1 MVDLKRPLHELAT
14 EVRAGKSTAVELV
27 RASLDRMAETAD
39 YHAVLEVNEQAL
51 EQARAVDKRVAA
63 GEDLPLAGLPFAAKD
78 NYLTLGTHTTAA
90 SNILKPFRAPYA
102 GPAIARLLAAGAVL
116 VAKVNLDAFAHGSST
131 ENSDFGPTKNPVDPA
146 RVPGGSSGGS
156 AAAVA
161 LGQVAFALG
170 SDTGGSIRQ
179 PASFSGVVGL
189 KPTYGLIPRTGV
201 VAMGSSVDVLGPL
214 TNSAADAALVLDIMA
229 GRDASDAT
237 TVERDGESYVVK
249 AGDLKGLKI
258 GLIKEYLEDGL
269 SPTIRRH
276 IDETVAQLEARGA
289 VVTPVSIPAT
299 KLALAAYYIL
309 VPAEVS
315 SNLARYDGIRYG
327 HRSDKAANLEE
338 TYRLSR
344 AEGFGAEAK
353 RRIMIGTYVLS
364 SGYYDAY
371 YKRAQKVRTKLVEE
385 FDAAF
390 KKYDLLIGPTTP
402 TAAFP
407 LGAKAHDP
415 LAMYLNDVCT
425 VAVNLV
431 GIPAISLPMGM
442 EEGLPTGVQ
451 LLAPQRAE
459 RTLLRAS
466 LAVEDVIGDW
476 RVRA

>member
-1 MVDLKRPLHELAT
+1 MVDLKRPIA
-14 EVRAGKSTAVELV
+14 ELV
-27 RASLDRMAETAD
+27 ADVQAAKVSAVTLVQASLDRISETAD
-39 YHAVLEVNEQAL
+39 YHTVLELNEAAL
-51 EQARAVDKRVAA
+51 EQAAGVDGRVAA
-63 GEDLPLAGLPFAAKD
+63 GEQLPLAGVPFVAKD

-90 SNILKPFRAPYA
+90 SNILKPFKAPYA
-102 GPAIARLLAAGAVL
+102 GPVIERLLAAGAVL

-131 ENSDFGPTKNPVDPA
+131 ENSDFGPTKNPIDPT

-161 LGQVAFALG
+161 LGQAAFALG

-189 KPTYGLIPRTGV
+189 KPTYGLVPRTGV

-237 TVERDGESYVVK
+237 TLERDPETYAVK
-249 AGDLKGLKI
+249 SGDLKGLKI
-258 GLIKEYLEDGL
+258 GLIKEYMEEGL
-269 SPTIRRH
+269 SPVIRRH
-276 IDETVAQLEARGA
+276 TEEMVAQLEARGA
-289 VVTPVSIPAT
+289 VVTPVSLPAT

-327 HRSDKAANLEE
+327 HRSAKATNLEE

-385 FDAAF
+385 FETAF
-390 KKYDLLIGPTTP
+390 KKYDLLLGPTTP
-402 TAAFP
+402 TVAFP

-431 GIPAISLPMGM
+431 GVPAISLPMGT
-442 EEGLPTGVQ
+442 EDGLPVGLQ
-451 LLAPQRAE
+451 LIAPQRAE
-459 RTLLRAS
+459 RALLEAS
-466 LAVEDVIGDW
+466 VAVEDMVGDW
-476 RVRA
+476 RARA